1 LNDVFKR
8 SVAYA
13 KENRHE
19 YLTLEHVFWSILQSE
34 EGQEIFQTLGADVS
48 ELTEGI
54 VNHINVTMPVLG
66 EAVEPFETVALSRAI
81 NDMMTHIHS
90 SGRKEATVGDM
101 LAAIFQQKHS
111 YAVYLM
117 KKAGIDRVDVLEVIS
132 HSQPATP
139 AKEKKEKQETVL
151 EQFTQELVELSREG
165 KIDPVIGRENEI
177 ERVMQ
182 TLCRRKK
189 NNPLLVG
196 EPGVGKTAIAEGLA
210 LRIAEKDVPEV
221 LKNSK
226 IFALDMGALIAGTK
240 YRGDFEKRLKAI
252 IKELQEIDGAI
263 LFIDEIHTMVGAGST
278 SGGSMDAANILKP
291 ALARGDIKCIGATT
305 YAEFRNFFDKDK
317 ALSRRFAKV
326 DVEEPS
332 TEDTMLILKGIQ
344 HKYEAYHH
352 IRFSEEA
359 LQRAVDLSV
368 KYLHD
373 RFLPDKAMDII
384 DEAGAHFMLR
394 GEEDVTIT
402 AKDIDETVSKMLK
415 LPSTV
420 IGSSDTEKLQSLE
433 SDLKKKIIGQDHA
446 IKALSRAIKR
456 SYAGL
461 NKPNS
466 PIGSFLFVG
475 PTGVGKTALATEL
488 ADTMHVHFERLDMS
502 EYMEKHAVSR
512 LIGSP
517 PGYVGF
523 EQGGLLTEMIK
534 KHPHTVLLLDE
545 IEKAHPDIMNILL
558 QVMDGAKLTDNNG
571 VVSDFKNVILI
582 MTSNIGTKEANVMG
596 FKKDNSS
603 KTENA
608 LKDFFTPEFR
618 NRLTGT
624 IHFNALSKKALLE
637 IVGREV
643 EKLNEQMADR
653 NITIKVSKAA
663 KTYLAEEGYDER
675 YGARHIA
682 RVIDEKI
689 KEKLTDEILFGAL
702 KKGDRVALV
711 GFGSFSVAK
720 RAARTGRNPKTNA
733 PIQIPAKKVVKF
745 KAGSELADTVK

>member
-1 LNDVFKR
+1 MISIALNDVFKR

-13 KENRHE
+13 KESRHE
-19 YLTLEHVFWSILQSE
+19 YLTLEHIFWSILQSE
-34 EGQEIFQTLGADVS
+34 EGRYLLQTLDVDPDR
-48 ELTEGI
+48 LTEGI
-54 VNHINVTMPVLG
+54 VKHINATMPALS

-81 NDMMTHIHS
+81 NDMMTQIHS
-90 SGRKEATVGDM
+90 SGRKEATIGDM
-101 LAAIFQQKHS
+101 LAAIFLQKHS

-117 KKAGIDRVDVLEVIS
+117 KKEGIDRVDILEVIS
-132 HSQPATP
+132 HQQGGTQV
-139 AKEKKEKQETVL
+139 KEEEKKKETVL
-151 EQFTQELVELSREG
+151 DQFTIELVALSKTGR
-165 KIDPVIGRENEI
+165 IDPVIGRKAEI

-210 LRIAEKDVPEV
+210 LRISENDVPDV
-221 LKNSK
+221 LKGSK
-226 IFALDMGALIAGTK
+226 IFALDMGSLIAGTK

-252 IKELQEIDGAI
+252 LKELQGIDKAI

-305 YAEFRNFFDKDK
+305 YGEYRNFFDKDK
-317 ALSRRFAKV
+317 ALSRRFAKI
-326 DVEEPS
+326 DIEEPS
-332 TEDTMLILKGIQ
+332 KEDTMLILQGIK
-344 HKYEAYHH
+344 HKYETYHS
-352 IRFSEEA
+352 IAFSDAA
-359 LQRAVDLSV
+359 LQSAIDLSV

-384 DEAGAHFMLR
+384 DEVGAHFMLR
-394 GEEDVTIT
+394 GEEDILVQP
-402 AKDIDETVSKMLK
+402 KDIEETVSKMLK

-420 IGSSDTEKLQSLE
+420 IGTDDTRKLKRLKK
-433 SDLKKKIIGQDHA
+433 DLQKKIIGQNHA
-446 IKALSRAIKR
+446 IDALVQAIKR

-461 NKPNS
+461 NKPNT

-475 PTGVGKTALATEL
+475 PTGVGKTALAMEL
-488 ADTMHVHFERLDMS
+488 AETMHVHFERLDMS
-502 EYMEKHAVSR
+502 EYMEKHAISR
-512 LIGSP
+512 LIGAP

-596 FKKDNSS
+596 FNKDSS
-603 KTENA
+603 GRTENA

-618 NRLTGT
+618 NRLSAT
-624 IHFNALSKKALLE
+624 IHFNALSIDVLVT
-637 IVGREV
+637 IVDREL
-643 EKLNEQMADR
+643 EKLNAQMADKK
-653 NITIKVSKAA
+653 IKIKASKAA
-663 KTYLAEEGYDER
+663 KRYLAEEGYDER

-682 RVIDEKI
+682 RVIDEQI
-689 KEKLTDEILFGAL
+689 KEPLTDEILFGKL
-702 KKGDRVALV
+702 RKGGSVKIGFKKGKLSFE
-711 GFGSFSVAK
+711 FGK
-720 RAARTGRNPKTNA
+720 
-733 PIQIPAKKVVKF
+733 
-745 KAGSELADTVK
+745 

>member
-1 LNDVFKR
+1 MISITLNDVFKK
-8 SVAYA
+8 SVGYA

-19 YLTLEHVFWSILQSE
+19 YLTLEHVFWSILQSDD
-34 EGQEIFQTLGADVS
+34 GRYLLQTLDVDPDK
-48 ELTEGI
+48 LTEGI
-54 VNHINVTMPVLG
+54 VSHINATIPSLS

-81 NDMMTHIHS
+81 NDMMTQIHS
-90 SGRKEATVGDM
+90 SGRKEATIGDM
-101 LAAIFQQKHS
+101 LAAIFLQKHS

-117 KKAGIDRVDVLEVIS
+117 KKEGIDRVDVLEVIS
-132 HSQPATP
+132 HQQGGTTV
-139 AKEKKEKQETVL
+139 KEKEEKKETVL
-151 EQFTQELVELSREG
+151 DQFTLELVELSKTG
-165 KIDPVIGRENEI
+165 KIDPVIGREQEI

-210 LRIAEKDVPEV
+210 LRISEDEVPDV
-221 LKNSK
+221 LKGSK

-252 IKELQEIDGAI
+252 LKELQEIDKAI

-305 YAEFRNFFDKDK
+305 YAEYRNFFDKDK
-317 ALSRRFAKV
+317 ALSRRFAKIDV
-326 DVEEPS
+326 DEPS
-332 TEDTMLILKGIQ
+332 VEDTMLILRGIK
-344 HKYEAYHH
+344 HKYEAYHS
-352 IRFSEEA
+352 ITFSDA
-359 LQRAVDLSV
+359 SLQSAIDLSV

-384 DEAGAHFMLR
+384 DEVGAHFMLQ
-394 GEEDVTIT
+394 GKEGVTVLP
-402 AKDIDETVSKMLK
+402 KDIEESVSKMLK

-420 IGSSDTEKLQSLE
+420 IGTDDTQKLKTLEK
-433 SDLKKKIIGQDHA
+433 DLKKKIIGQEPA
-446 IKALSRAIKR
+446 IEALGQAIKR

-475 PTGVGKTALATEL
+475 PTGVGKTALAIEL
-488 ADTMHVHFERLDMS
+488 ADTMQVHFERLDMS
-502 EYMEKHAVSR
+502 EYMEKHSISR
-512 LIGSP
+512 LIGAP

-596 FKKDNSS
+596 FNKDNSA

-618 NRLTGT
+618 NRLSAT
-624 IHFNALSKKALLE
+624 IEFNALSHDALVT
-637 IVGREV
+637 IVDRELD
-643 EKLNEQMADR
+643 KLNLQMATK
-653 NITIKVSKAA
+653 NIKIKVSNRA
-663 KTYLAEEGYDER
+663 KTYLAKEGYDER

-682 RVIDEKI
+682 RVIDEKV
-689 KEKLTDEILFGAL
+689 KEPLTNEILFGSL
-702 KKGDRVALV
+702 RKGGTVKV
-711 GFGSFSVAK
+711 GFSKGALTFA
-720 RAARTGRNPKTNA
+720 
-733 PIQIPAKKVVKF
+733 F
-745 KAGSELADTVK
+745 KGK

>member
-1 LNDVFKR
+1 MISIALNDVFKHA
-8 SVAYA
+8 VGYA

-19 YLTLEHVFWSILQSE
+19 YLTVEHVFLSIVQSE
-34 EGQEIFQTLGADVS
+34 AGREILASLDADLSTL
-48 ELTEGI
+48 EMGI
-54 VNHINVTMPVLG
+54 VEHITKTIPTLK

-90 SGRKEATVGDM
+90 SGRTEASIGDM
-101 LAAIFQQKHS
+101 IASIFMQEHS

-117 KKAGIDRVDVLEVIS
+117 KKEGLSRVDILEAIS
-132 HSQPATP
+132 HQQTTNESLTP
-139 AKEKKEKQETVL
+139 QTKEETL
-151 EQFTQELVELSREG
+151 LDQFTVELVSVAQSG
-165 KIDPVIGRENEI
+165 KIDPVVGRENEI

-210 LRIAEKDVPEV
+210 LRISEDDVPDI

-226 IFALDMGALIAGTK
+226 VYALDMGALVAGTK
-240 YRGDFEKRLKAI
+240 YRGDFEKRLKGI
-252 IKELQEIDGAI
+252 IVELSQQEKAI
-263 LFIDEIHTMVGAGST
+263 LFIDEIHTMVGAGAT
-278 SGGSMDAANILKP
+278 SGGSMDASNLLKP

-305 YAEFRNFFDKDK
+305 YAEYRNFFDKDK
-317 ALSRRFAKV
+317 ALSRRFAKI

-332 TEDTMLILKGIQ
+332 KEDTFIILKGVQ
-344 HKYEAYHH
+344 HKYENYHH
-352 IRFSEEA
+352 IRFTDEA
-359 LQRAVDLSV
+359 LQSAIDLSV

-384 DEAGAHFMLR
+384 DEVGAHFMLK
-394 GEEDVTIT
+394 GQSDVVVKP
-402 AKDIDETVSKMLK
+402 KDIEESVAKMMK

-420 IGSSDTEKLQSLE
+420 IGTDDTQKLKTLEKDLSSH
-433 SDLKKKIIGQDHA
+433 IIGQDEA
-446 IKALSRAIKR
+446 IKALSTAIKR

-461 NKPNS
+461 NGEDR

-475 PTGVGKTALATEL
+475 PTGVGKTALATQL
-488 ADTMHVHFERLDMS
+488 AKSMHVHFERLDMS
-502 EYMEKHAVSR
+502 EYMEPHTISR
-512 LIGSP
+512 LVGAP
-517 PGYVGF
+517 PGYVGY

-596 FKKDNSS
+596 FHKDNSM
-603 KTENA
+603 KTDKA
-608 LKDFFTPEFR
+608 LAAFFSPEFR
-618 NRLTGT
+618 NRLSATVE
-624 IHFNALSKKALLE
+624 FNALNLETLITIVDRELDKLNLLLSPKKVKVKLGKKAKE
-637 IVGREV
+637 
-643 EKLNEQMADR
+643 
-653 NITIKVSKAA
+653 
-663 KTYLAEEGYDER
+663 YLAEEGYDER

-689 KEKLTDEILFGAL
+689 KAALTDEILFGKL
-702 KKGDRVALV
+702 QKGGIV
-711 GFGSFSVAK
+711 
-720 RAARTGRNPKTNA
+720 
-733 PIQIPAKKVVKF
+733 KVSYKN
-745 KAGSELADTVK
+745 DTLLFDFEGK